1 MTSATTPP
9 TRPNTAVSSRTGTSA
24 ATVRLIY
31 ARLREDGWSHAQAC
45 GILGNIA
52 QESGFRTTVLGF
64 DQTGSYGL
72 CQWLGPRKRAL
83 FQFARERGVDVADV
97 LMQVEFLLH
106 ELRTTEQAAA
116 RHLRGCLTPAAAALS
131 FSKSFERPHPD
142 FAHNDRRI
150 RYAEQYAKDL
160 SHDG

>member
-1 MTSATTPP
+1 MDVMTAPAAQESLRPNVAP
-9 TRPNTAVSSRTGTSA
+9 TRA
-24 ATVRLIY
+24 ATVRAVY
-31 ARLREDGWSHAQAC
+31 VRLREEGWSHAQAC
-45 GILGNIA
+45 GMLGNIA

-83 FQFARERGVDVADV
+83 FQFARERGVSVTEV
-97 LMQVEFLLH
+97 QTQVEFLLH
-106 ELRTTEQAAA
+106 ELRTSEQAAA

-131 FSKSFERPHPD
+131 FSKYFERPHPD
-142 FAHNDRRI
+142 HAHNDRRV